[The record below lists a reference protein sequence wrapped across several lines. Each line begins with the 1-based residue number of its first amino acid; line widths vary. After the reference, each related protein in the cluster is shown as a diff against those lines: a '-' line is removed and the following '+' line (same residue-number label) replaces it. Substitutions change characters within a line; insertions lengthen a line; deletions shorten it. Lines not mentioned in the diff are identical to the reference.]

1 MRTLI
6 LNSTNIVENTNNSVF
21 EYAFP
26 AGNVTFKKGSK
37 AALASVQMYYSTFN
51 LTAANNNNTFTY
63 TWPFTPSTT
72 VTVTFP
78 DGFYDVDGIN
88 DFLHSVMVT
97 NGHYLV
103 SVSTGDFYYFINFN
117 TNANRYAIQVDF
129 FPIGQDLYATPSA
142 YTIPTGTSPLW
153 TNPSAGANELTPTIT
168 IPSTNFRNVIGFAAG
183 TFGTQATGTATSLS
197 VLSTTVPQVTPL
209 SSFVLTCSLLQ
220 NNYAVPNSLL
230 YSFSPQGTFGDQFTI
245 APNQYSFID
254 IQGGIYNTF
263 RVQFLDQ
270 DLKPVIIQDPQMV
283 ILIVI
288 ADLEDAYI

>member
-21 EYAFP
+21 EYSFP

-51 LTAANNNNTFTY
+51 LTAANGNNTFTY
-63 TWPFTPSTT
+63 TWIDATV

-88 DFLHSVMVT
+88 DYLHSVMVT

-103 SVSTGDFYYFINFN
+103 SVSTGDYYYFINFN

-142 YTIPTGTSPLW
+142 YTIPTGTSTLW
-153 TNPSAGANELTPTIT
+153 TNPSAGANEKTPTIT
-168 IPSTNFRNVIGFAAG
+168 IPATNFRNVIGFAAG

-209 SSFVLTCSLLQ
+209 SSFVITCSLLQ

-263 RVQFLDQ
+263 RIQFLDQ
-270 DLKPVIIQDPQMV
+270 DLKPVIIEDPQMV

-288 ADLEDAYI
+288 ADLENTNI